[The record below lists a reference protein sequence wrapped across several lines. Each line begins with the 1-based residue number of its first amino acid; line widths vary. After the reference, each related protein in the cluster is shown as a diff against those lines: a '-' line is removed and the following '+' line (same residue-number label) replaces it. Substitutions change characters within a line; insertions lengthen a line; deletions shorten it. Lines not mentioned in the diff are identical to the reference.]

1 MVEAT
6 FKEFKFAKDA
16 DIDTAELEKFL
27 DKSVVDPEWKSV
39 MQEAIKTCKTKTD
52 AKAADIVKKMEAAP
66 FNVKKDQC
74 NAKFDSF
81 IVCLKTEAFVVRNR
95 MNLFELLYNFNNFSE
110 LPQEK
115 VE

>member
-16 DIDTAELEKFL
+16 DIDAAEIEKFFE
-27 DKSVVDPEWKSV
+27 KSVVDAEWKPV
-39 MQEAIKTCKTKTD
+39 MQAAIKTCKTKVD

-74 NAKFDSF
+74 NSKFDSF
-81 IVCLKTEAFVVRNR
+81 VVCLKSEAFGVRIQ
-95 MNLFELLYNFNNFSE
+95 MKIFELR
-110 LPQEK
+110 
-115 VE
+115 